1 MTFRKRFPIEKTRYL
16 QCVGRLLPHRIS
28 QVFKELGFETWIN
41 SRQGNDIDLKVYLGD
56 ELIIVGEILNWSI
69 YSKLSY
75 KRKENI
81 INNLSKYDCKK
92 VLIYTILD
100 DRDLECFA
108 NKGID
113 LIEIGYQLLPEH
125 FYDHFL
131 KKGQVYLRKID
142 SKETK
147 REINQL

>member
-1 MTFRKRFPIEKTRYL
+1 MFRTTFRKRFPIEKTRYL

-100 DRDLECFA
+100 DRDLEYFA

-113 LIEIGYQLLPEH
+113 LIEIG
-125 FYDHFL
+125 
-131 KKGQVYLRKID
+131 
-142 SKETK
+142 
-147 REINQL
+147 